1 MVPVSGHSK
10 AIESHFSLGRKLD
23 RKTLLSDSGDASTS
37 NTRCRLVQPARR
49 SAARREEAG
58 LGERRLIT
66 GALLDRD
73 LFMFTVLV
81 RNGERESRTE

>member
-1 MVPVSGHSK
+1 
-10 AIESHFSLGRKLD
+10 
-23 RKTLLSDSGDASTS
+23 
-37 NTRCRLVQPARR
+37 LVQPARR